1 MKLTLRQALFAAS
14 AALVFSGASL
24 PSALAQQAE
33 QTGIASPGRVEGQ
46 FAPQGMVPRHIP
58 KIEVREMKEQGVP
71 PGAEG
76 ISFFLSGI
84 RLDGVTA
91 YPQGELEA
99 VYKDRIGA
107 TVTLADLYGIASA
120 LTRKYRNDGYIL
132 TQVVVPPQTIDGGTP
147 RLQVVEGYVASI
159 RVQSAESD
167 AETQMVKD
175 YLSFIDTSGKEP
187 LNVRGL
193 ERALLLTNDLPGMQ
207 ARSVLSP
214 SRSRP
219 GGADLLVIVDR
230 KEYDGMVGL
239 DNFGTKFLGPI
250 QLSGAGSLNSVLGY
264 NERITAQVVTAPNI
278 GGDFNRELD
287 YVSLGYRQPVSRYG
301 TTFELRHSRTYTDP
315 GFRLREFDVKGKS
328 NDIAAT
334 LYQPFVRTRALNLT
348 GRATFDYRNVDT
360 KNNIAGD
367 PTRRDRV
374 RSLRIG
380 GRLEYLENL
389 LGVAYDVVD
398 VEVSRGLHVLGA
410 SNNNGADQLSRPFAD
425 PTPYK
430 LNVELQRLQHI
441 TDNVNLLLGLQGQ
454 IASDAL
460 LSSEEFGVGGM
471 NYGRGYDSSEI
482 IGDDGI
488 AGKVELQ
495 WNRPVDVAT
504 LQDYQLYGFFDA
516 GHVWD
521 GDSAAA
527 VDRVNSLTSTGFG
540 IRADFTEMTKAGLMV
555 AVPLSRTPQTQNNEH
570 PRIYLNINR
579 EF

>member
-14 AALVFSGASL
+14 AAFILSGAALS
-24 PSALAQQAE
+24 SAQAQQAE

-46 FAPQGMVPRHIP
+46 FAPEGMVPRHIP

-84 RLDGVTA
+84 TLDGVTV
-91 YPQGELEA
+91 YKRGELESI
-99 VYKDRIGA
+99 YKDRIGA
-107 TVTLADLYGIASA
+107 TITLADLYGIASE

-147 RLQVVEGYVASI
+147 RLQIVEGYVASI
-159 RVQSAESD
+159 RVQSTESD
-167 AETQMVKD
+167 AEAQMVKD
-175 YLSFIDTSGKEP
+175 YLSFIDTSGSEP
-187 LNVRGL
+187 LNVKTL

-214 SRSRP
+214 SRTHP

-230 KEYDGMVGL
+230 KQYDGMVGL

-250 QLSGAGSLNSVLGY
+250 QLSGAGSLNSFMGY
-264 NERITAQVVTAPNI
+264 NERITAQLVTAPNI
-278 GGDFNRELD
+278 GSDFNRELD
-287 YVSLGYRQPVSRYG
+287 YVSLSYRQPVSRYG
-301 TTFELRHSRTYTDP
+301 TTLELRHTRTYTDP
-315 GFRLREFDVKGKS
+315 GFTLREFDVKGKS
-328 NDIAAT
+328 NAVEAT
-334 LYQPFVRTRALNLT
+334 LYQPFIRTRALNFT
-348 GRATFDYRNVDT
+348 GRAAFDYRNVDT
-360 KNNIAGD
+360 KNNIVGD
-367 PTRRDRV
+367 PTRRDRIRSV
-374 RSLRIG
+374 RLG
-380 GRLEYLENL
+380 GRLEFLENFF
-389 LGVAYDVVD
+389 GVAYDVVD
-398 VEVSRGLHVLGA
+398 VELSRGIRFLGS
-410 SNNNGADQLSRPFAD
+410 SNDNGADALSRPFAD

-430 LNVELQRLQHI
+430 INAELQRLQHI

-471 NYGRGYDSSEI
+471 NYGRGYDPSEI

-495 WNRPVDVAT
+495 WNRPMDIAT

-527 VDRVNSLTSTGFG
+527 IDKVNTLTSTGFG
-540 IRADFTEMTKAGLMV
+540 IRADFTELTKAGLMV
-555 AVPLSRTPQTQNNEH
+555 AVPLDRTPQTQNNEH
-570 PRIYLNINR
+570 PRIYVNINR